1 MTFTEGSV
9 TRPDATTQADRLKLR
24 QETEFSPQTI
34 TFSTGAWGK
43 VFLDK
48 ASGAEGRASDFN
60 VLRGDQIDFERVRR
74 VLKLAKGESDYGQG
88 KPDFFQHETYS
99 PPAVFV
105 LPINHKTERSFTI
118 LEVSSI
124 KESSAA
130 RSWGETP
137 KQHRPFFQIRAYIPH
152 DFGSVTSALRHG
164 SAVYSGILR
173 RRPTTKWVFPGFRG
187 KGERESFYQDIKQ
200 GFDYQSTQTA
210 YLPLIGQKR
219 GSFETNLLT
228 KPEYLSNHG
237 LLLIAKII
245 SLVKQGRNVDLIAEN
260 DKGRSFGRAERI
272 LLAQHVSYLL
282 STDET
287 QLPLSWCTDP
297 ISETNTQLVF
307 RGRHEPLPKA
317 QFYGGRDPITLEPAK
332 LRPTYFCRG
341 QTGQFFGRLPNR
353 TLYSDA
359 QTGHER

>member
-219 GSFETNLLT
+219 GSFETN
-228 KPEYLSNHG
+228 
-237 LLLIAKII
+237 
-245 SLVKQGRNVDLIAEN
+245 
-260 DKGRSFGRAERI
+260 
-272 LLAQHVSYLL
+272 
-282 STDET
+282 
-287 QLPLSWCTDP
+287 
-297 ISETNTQLVF
+297 TQLVF

-317 QFYGGRDPITLEPAK
+317 QFYGGRDPITLDPQNLGQPTSAEAK
-332 LRPTYFCRG
+332 LANFLAGYRTAPFTVMHKRVMRG
-341 QTGQFFGRLPNR
+341 EGKKIIENLK
-353 TLYSDA
+353 
-359 QTGHER
+359 